1 MQFGWDEKKRRASL
15 AKHGI
20 DFADLAALFGGSTIT
35 LLDDRYDYGEFRYIT
50 VGMLNGIVL
59 TVAHTET
66 EEVIRIISAR
76 KATRYE
82 EKSYS
87 KKIRK

>member
-1 MQFGWDEKKRRASL
+1 MHFEWDEEKRRKNL

-20 DFADLAALFGGSTIT
+20 DFADLEPLFNGAIIT
-35 LLDDRYDYGEFRYIT
+35 LLDDRYNYGEFRYIT
-50 VGMLNGIVL
+50 IGMLNGFVL

-76 KATRYE
+76 KAARYE
-82 EKSYS
+82 EENYF